1 MTWRIEILE
10 PAIRNLKKLDR
21 QNAGRIRKFLYER
34 LAKLED
40 PRAIGAALNGER
52 FGEFWKYRLGDFRII
67 AKIEDQRLVV
77 LVVRIGHRREV
88 YR

>member
-10 PAIRNLKKLDR
+10 PAIRDLRKLGR
-21 QNAGRIRKFLYER
+21 QDAGRIQKFLHER

-40 PRAIGAALNGER
+40 PRAIGAALRGER
-52 FGEFWKYRLGDFRII
+52 GEFWKYRVGDFRII
-67 AKIEDQRLVV
+67 ARIEDHRLLIVV
-77 LVVRIGHRREV
+77 VPIGHRREV